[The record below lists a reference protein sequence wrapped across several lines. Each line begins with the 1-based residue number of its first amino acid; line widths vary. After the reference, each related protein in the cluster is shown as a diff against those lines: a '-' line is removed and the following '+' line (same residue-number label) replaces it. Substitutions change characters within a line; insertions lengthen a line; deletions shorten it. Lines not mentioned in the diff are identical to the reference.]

1 MRNDVF
7 VEPAPLVHGVDD
19 YGFPRA
25 LFHNMS
31 NDGLDTYRRRG
42 AEDARYD

>member
-1 MRNDVF
+1 MRHDIF

-19 YGFPRA
+19 YGFSRA
-25 LFHNMS
+25 LLDDVS
-31 NDGLDTYRRRG
+31 NDGLDRNSSRG